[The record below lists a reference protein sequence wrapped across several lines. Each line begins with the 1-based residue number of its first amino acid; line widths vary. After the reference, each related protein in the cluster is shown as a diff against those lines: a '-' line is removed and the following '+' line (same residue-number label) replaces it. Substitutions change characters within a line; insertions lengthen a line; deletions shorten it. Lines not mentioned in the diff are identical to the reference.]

1 MMKLLVLIL
10 IYIKENV
17 CILYKEKYQNY
28 RVMNYYKDVTILLNG
43 LEYHQHKVFMAN
55 SLFFDK
61 LFKSNPTNSYF
72 ELYLPITTEMFK
84 IIIKI
89 LYSNG
94 SYENELNKLSDSQ
107 MFELYNACYY
117 LEIRRNFITKQKQKS
132 HVRHK
137 KLLGII
143 KKNCELVDD
152 DDEIYNPCVYQINKR
167 IGYILTQTINKKNK
181 LLFNNIVNNII
192 KLNCDSFSR
201 DIKIYKIIMGFVKFN
216 LNLDIKE
223 SINRS
228 LIEFIYRKRLDY
240 FDEDVLIKESYRLF
254 LQDLPNKLISY
265 QEEFNDI

>member
-89 LYSNG
+89 LYSVEVMKMN
-94 SYENELNKLSDSQ
+94 SIN
-107 MFELYNACYY
+107 
-117 LEIRRNFITKQKQKS
+117 
-132 HVRHK
+132 
-137 KLLGII
+137 
-143 KKNCELVDD
+143 
-152 DDEIYNPCVYQINKR
+152 YQIHKCLN
-167 IGYILTQTINKKNK
+167 YIML
-181 LLFNNIVNNII
+181 VII
-192 KLNCDSFSR
+192 
-201 DIKIYKIIMGFVKFN
+201 
-216 LNLDIKE
+216 
-223 SINRS
+223 
-228 LIEFIYRKRLDY
+228 
-240 FDEDVLIKESYRLF
+240 
-254 LQDLPNKLISY
+254 
-265 QEEFNDI
+265 